1 MPTPNSLDT
10 LIAKLKMLNQLDEG
24 DLSAKEILSQWIAS
38 LKASKFKKTGAGGT
52 QLSLKGPGA
61 GLSGG
66 SVSQDLSLLS
76 IANEWLK
83 NIAQNVEKIAERIG
97 VAAPAPAAQVAET
110 LATAKTPTRQ
120 GSYTEE
126 SPMRPSA
133 PAAAPAASLPLSGVL
148 KLVLLMKPLKKLA
161 GLGVETEKG
170 LVSLGRGLLAV
181 GKPIAMIG
189 GVIGNF
195 GIKNTIVLRMLLG
208 SLLKL
213 SQSSQGVEEGL
224 ISFGKALQFLAKPI
238 MMIGS
243 VISNFGIKNAL
254 VLRMLLGSLSKMS
267 GMGKRAMTSM
277 MQFATALQT
286 LSKPIQ
292 EIGSVIANFG
302 IKNALALFLLLKGL
316 VNIGTNSKGVKTG
329 LVELGEGLG
338 EVGKSLKSII
348 DPITDLFNS
357 LLKGAVAVIVFAGG
371 LYLVAKAITAFAD
384 IEWET
389 VAKATVAMGGLAL
402 MGMGLSK
409 ASPAMIEGA
418 IAVGLMGVA
427 LWVAADAFK
436 KFGSLTKSD
445 FESIAFA
452 ITILTGIAAAA
463 FFASPILLVAGAA
476 LLVFGVGLLAT
487 ATALQ
492 LLGDSTDSLEK
503 LTKIDAENLWSV
515 ARAITAI
522 SGALAAFGAGQA
534 IAGIGSFFA
543 KVATTGQDS
552 PVEQMEKMSKMGPG
566 LVQAADG
573 FSRIP
578 GAVKQ
583 FAEADMEKGL
593 NAMGEVSNAAKLF
606 PQPTAAGRPDMQ
618 SLTPV
623 TSQSEKAGSAIVNA
637 PTTNSS
643 TNVVNN
649 NSSMVMPAP
658 PPRNSEPTINSS
670 WFRSYAPA

>member
-66 SVSQDLSLLS
+66 SVGQDLSLLS

-133 PAAAPAASLPLSGVL
+133 PTAPAASLPLSGVL

-213 SQSSQGVEEGL
+213 SQSSQGVEEGF

-243 VISNFGIKNAL
+243 VIANFGIKNAL
-254 VLRMLLGSLSKMS
+254 VLRVLLGSLSKMS

-277 MQFATALQT
+277 MQFGTALQT

-302 IKNALALFLLLKGL
+302 MKNALALFLLLKGL

-389 VAKATVAMGGLAL
+389 VGKATVVMLGLAL
-402 MGMGLSK
+402 LGMALSK
-409 ASPAMIEGA
+409 MSGSMIIAAVSLVVLGA
-418 IAVGLMGVA
+418 AI
-427 LWVAADAFK
+427 WVAAEALQH
-436 KFGSLTKSD
+436 FGGIKWVD
-445 FESIAFA
+445 VMIGVVA
-452 ITILTGIAAAA
+452 ISAIAAAA
-463 FFASPILLVAGAA
+463 SFASPILLVAGAA

-515 ARAITAI
+515 AGAITAI
-522 SGALAAFGAGQA
+522 SVALAAFGVGQA
-534 IAGIGSFFA
+534 AAGIGSFFA
-543 KVATTGQDS
+543 NVLTMGQDS

>member
-24 DLSAKEILSQWIAS
+24 DLSSKEILSQWIAS
-38 LKASKFKKTGAGGT
+38 LKASKFKKTSVGGA

-61 GLSGG
+61 GLSEGFGG
-66 SVSQDLSLLS
+66 QDLSLLS

-110 LATAKTPTRQ
+110 LATAKTPTRRA
-120 GSYTEE
+120 SYTED

-133 PAAAPAASLPLSGVL
+133 GAAGAAPAASLPLSGIL

-170 LVSLGRGLLAV
+170 LMSLGRGLLAV
-181 GKPIAMIG
+181 GKPIALIG

-277 MQFATALQT
+277 MQFGTALQT

-292 EIGSVIANFG
+292 EIGSVISNFG

-389 VAKATVAMGGLAL
+389 VAKAVVTMGGLAL
-402 MGMGLSK
+402 MGMALSK
-409 ASPAMIEGA
+409 MSGSMIEAAASLVVLGA
-418 IAVGLMGVA
+418 AI
-427 LWVAADAFK
+427 WVAAEALQH
-436 KFGSLTKSD
+436 FGGIDWTNVGIGVAVIS
-445 FESIAFA
+445 A
-452 ITILTGIAAAA
+452 IAAAA
-463 FFASPILLVAGAA
+463 YFASPILLVAGAA

-487 ATALQ
+487 AVALK
-492 LLGDSTDSLEK
+492 LLGESSESLEK
-503 LTKIDAENLWSV
+503 LTKIDASNLWSV
-515 ARAITAI
+515 AGAITAI

-543 KVATTGQDS
+543 NVVTIGQDS
-552 PVEQMEKMSKMGPG
+552 PVQQMENMSKMGPG

-593 NAMGEVSNAAKLF
+593 NAMGKVSNAAKLF

>member
-213 SQSSQGVEEGL
+213 SQSSQGVEEGF

-243 VISNFGIKNAL
+243 VIANFGIKNAL
-254 VLRMLLGSLSKMS
+254 VLRVLLGSLSKMS
-267 GMGKRAMTSM
+267 GMGKRVMTSM
-277 MQFATALQT
+277 MQFGTALQT

-302 IKNALALFLLLKGL
+302 MKNALALFLLLKGL
-316 VNIGTNSKGVKTG
+316 VNIGKNSKGVKTG

-357 LLKGAVAVIVFAGG
+357 LLKGAFAVIVFAGG

-389 VAKATVAMGGLAL
+389 VGKATVVMLGLAL
-402 MGMGLSK
+402 LGMALSK
-409 ASPAMIEGA
+409 MSGSMIIAAVSLVVLGA
-418 IAVGLMGVA
+418 AI
-427 LWVAADAFK
+427 WVAAEALQH
-436 KFGSLTKSD
+436 FGGIKWVD
-445 FESIAFA
+445 VMIGVVA
-452 ITILTGIAAAA
+452 ISAIAAAA
-463 FFASPILLVAGAA
+463 SFASPILLVAGAA

-515 ARAITAI
+515 AGAITAI
-522 SGALAAFGAGQA
+522 SVALAAFGVGQA
-534 IAGIGSFFA
+534 AAGIGSFFA
-543 KVATTGQDS
+543 NVLTMGQDS

-593 NAMGEVSNAAKLF
+593 NAMGKVSNAAKLF